1 MESFKRIGAYSM
13 LKAKIDL
20 HKDSIRKL
28 FFYYFIPLAFS
39 MISLSTYSMID
50 GMFVGKKLGK
60 EAIAAVN
67 IAWPIFPSLVAYE
80 LLFGFGAAS
89 IVGYFLG
96 RGKTHRAKL
105 VFSSVFY
112 FVALSTFILSMALL
126 PFSETIA
133 RLFGSND
140 ALLAMSSRYI
150 EIILMGAVFM
160 VLHPL
165 ADVFVVNDKRPIL
178 AMVAMLIG
186 SLTNVFFNYLFIFVL
201 EVGVQGSA
209 YATIIG
215 HGVGFLVLMQHFL
228 FKKGQLSFIKRFSF
242 SAVISSAKSGVPQST
257 AELSF
262 ALMILIFNA
271 TIMHTAGERF
281 LSMYGIIM
289 YNAIIFW
296 TTLFSISQGIQPI
309 ASFSYGARNLERVK
323 GVFLFGLKVAFL
335 VGVVLYGIYYFLD
348 EFLIKMYLQ
357 ANEQD
362 LDFIQET
369 KQAMNVYYLGYIFL
383 GMSILCAVFF
393 QSIQRTRSSFIITLS
408 HTLIFIVVLLPLMS
422 HFYGIKGIWATYPI
436 AQFLAFLSAMG
447 VTYYEIKKGVFTTY
461 REQSLIN
468 GAKK

>member
-1 MESFKRIGAYSM
+1 M
-13 LKAKIDL
+13 LKKKIDL

-67 IAWPIFPSLVAYE
+67 IAWPVFPGLIAYE

-96 RGKTHRAKL
+96 QNKTHRARL

-112 FVALSTFILSMALL
+112 FVAISAFILSMALL

-133 RLFGSND
+133 HFFGSND
-140 ALLAMSSRYI
+140 ALLGMSKRYI

-186 SLTNVFFNYLFIFVL
+186 SLANIFFNYLFIFVL

-209 YATIIG
+209 IATVIG
-215 HGVGFLVLMQHFL
+215 HAIGVLVLMQHFW
-228 FKKGQLSFIKRFSF
+228 FKKGQLYFIKRFSL
-242 SAVISSAKSGVPQST
+242 SSVISSAKSGVPQST
-257 AELSF
+257 AEFS
-262 ALMILIFNA
+262 ASIMILLFNTA
-271 TIMHTAGERF
+271 IMHTAGERF
-281 LSMYGIIM
+281 VSVYGIVM
-289 YNAIIFW
+289 YNAIIFF
-296 TTLFSISQGIQPI
+296 TTLFAISQGIQPI
-309 ASFSYGARNLERVK
+309 ASFSYGARNLERVRV
-323 GVFLFGLKVAFL
+323 VFVFGLKAAFCIGI
-335 VGVVLYGIYYFLD
+335 VFYGAYYFLD
-348 EFLIKMYLQ
+348 EFLIKLYLQ
-357 ANEQD
+357 PSEQD
-362 LDFIQET
+362 ALFMQET
-369 KQAMNVYYLGYIFL
+369 KRAMNIYYVGYVFL
-383 GMSILCAVFF
+383 GMNLLCAVFF
-393 QSIQRTRSSFIITLS
+393 QSIQRTKSSFIITLS
-408 HTLIFIVVLLPLMS
+408 HTLGFIVILLPILS
-422 HFYGIKGIWATYPI
+422 HFYGINGIWVTYPI
-436 AQFLAFLSAMG
+436 AQFLAFLVALG

-461 REQSLIN
+461 KEQNLVIL
-468 GAKK
+468 KT

>member
-1 MESFKRIGAYSM
+1 M
-13 LKAKIDL
+13 LKKKIDL

-67 IAWPIFPSLVAYE
+67 IAWPIFPALVAYE

-96 RGKTHRAKL
+96 QNKTHRARL

-112 FVALSTFILSMALL
+112 FVAISVFILSMALL

-140 ALLAMSSRYI
+140 ALLSMSKRYI

-186 SLTNVFFNYLFIFVL
+186 SLANIFFNYLFIFVL

-209 YATIIG
+209 IATVIG
-215 HGVGFLVLMQHFL
+215 HAIGVLVLMQHFW
-228 FKKGQLSFIKRFSF
+228 FKKGQLYFIKRFSL
-242 SAVISSAKSGVPQST
+242 SSVISSAKSGVPQST
-257 AELSF
+257 AEFS
-262 ALMILIFNA
+262 ASIMILLFNTA
-271 TIMHTAGERF
+271 IMHTAGERF
-281 LSMYGIIM
+281 VSMYGIVM
-289 YNAIIFW
+289 YNAIIFF
-296 TTLFSISQGIQPI
+296 TTLFAISQGIQPI
-309 ASFSYGARNLERVK
+309 ASFSYGARNLEHVK
-323 GVFLFGLKVAFL
+323 EVFVFGLKVAFCIGI
-335 VGVVLYGIYYFLD
+335 VFYGTYYFLD
-348 EFLIKMYLQ
+348 EFLIKLYLQ
-357 ANEQD
+357 PSEQD
-362 LDFIQET
+362 PLFMQET
-369 KQAMNVYYLGYIFL
+369 KRAMNIYYVGYVFL
-383 GMSILCAVFF
+383 GMTLLCAVFF
-393 QSIQRTRSSFIITLS
+393 QSIQRTKSSFIITLS
-408 HTLIFIVVLLPLMS
+408 HTLGFMVILLPILS
-422 HFYGIKGIWATYPI
+422 HFYGINGVWVTYPI
-436 AQFLAFLSAMG
+436 AQFLAFLVALG

-461 REQSLIN
+461 KEKNPIAL
-468 GAKK
+468 KT

>member
-1 MESFKRIGAYSM
+1 M
-13 LKAKIDL
+13 LKKKIDL

-67 IAWPIFPSLVAYE
+67 IAWPIFPALVAYE

-96 RGKTHRAKL
+96 QNKTHRARL

-112 FVALSTFILSMALL
+112 FVAISVFILSMALL

-140 ALLAMSSRYI
+140 ALLGMSKRYI

-186 SLTNVFFNYLFIFVL
+186 SLANVFFNYLFIFVL

-209 YATIIG
+209 IATVIG
-215 HGVGFLVLMQHFL
+215 HAIGVLVLMQHFW
-228 FKKGQLSFIKRFSF
+228 FKKGQLYFIKRFSLY
-242 SAVISSAKSGVPQST
+242 SVISSAKSGVPQST
-257 AELSF
+257 AEFS
-262 ALMILIFNA
+262 ASVMILLFNTA
-271 TIMHTAGERF
+271 IMHTAGERF
-281 LSMYGIIM
+281 VSMYGIVM
-289 YNAIIFW
+289 YNAIIFF
-296 TTLFSISQGIQPI
+296 TTLFAISQGIQPI

-323 GVFLFGLKVAFL
+323 EVFVFGLKVAFCIGI
-335 VGVVLYGIYYFLD
+335 VFYGAYYFLD
-348 EFLIKMYLQ
+348 EFLIKLYLQ
-357 ANEQD
+357 PSEQD
-362 LDFIQET
+362 PLFMQET
-369 KQAMNVYYLGYIFL
+369 KRAMNIYYVGYVFL
-383 GMSILCAVFF
+383 GMTLLCAVFF
-393 QSIQRTRSSFIITLS
+393 QSIQRTKSSFIITIS
-408 HTLIFIVVLLPLMS
+408 HTLGFMVILLPILS
-422 HFYGIKGIWATYPI
+422 HFYGINGVWVTYPI
-436 AQFLAFLSAMG
+436 AQFLAFLIALG
-447 VTYYEIKKGVFTTY
+447 VTYYEIKKGVFSAYKEKNPIALKT
-461 REQSLIN
+461 
-468 GAKK
+468 

>member
-1 MESFKRIGAYSM
+1 M
-13 LKAKIDL
+13 LKKKIDL

-67 IAWPIFPSLVAYE
+67 IAWPIFPGLIAYE

-96 RGKTHRAKL
+96 QNKTHRARL

-112 FVALSTFILSMALL
+112 FVAISAFILSMALL

-140 ALLAMSSRYI
+140 ALLGMSKHYI

-186 SLTNVFFNYLFIFVL
+186 SLANIFFNYLFIFVL

-209 YATIIG
+209 IATVIG
-215 HGVGFLVLMQHFL
+215 HAIGVLVLMQHFWR
-228 FKKGQLSFIKRFSF
+228 KKGQLYFIKRFSLP
-242 SAVISSAKSGVPQST
+242 SVISSAKSGVPQST
-257 AELSF
+257 AEFS
-262 ALMILIFNA
+262 ASIMILLFNTA
-271 TIMHTAGERF
+271 IMHTAGERF
-281 LSMYGIIM
+281 VSVYGIVM
-289 YNAIIFW
+289 YNAIIFF
-296 TTLFSISQGIQPI
+296 TTLFAISQGIQPI
-309 ASFSYGARNLERVK
+309 ASFSYGARSLKRVK
-323 GVFLFGLKVAFL
+323 EVFVFGLKAAFCIGI
-335 VGVVLYGIYYFLD
+335 VFYGAYYFLD
-348 EFLIKMYLQ
+348 EFLIKLYLQ
-357 ANEQD
+357 PSEQD
-362 LDFIQET
+362 ALFMQET
-369 KQAMNVYYLGYIFL
+369 KRAMNIYYVGYVFL
-383 GMSILCAVFF
+383 GMNLLCAVFF
-393 QSIQRTRSSFIITLS
+393 QSIQRTKSSFIITLS
-408 HTLIFIVVLLPLMS
+408 HTLGFMVILLPILS
-422 HFYGIKGIWATYPI
+422 HFYGINGVWVTYPI
-436 AQFLAFLSAMG
+436 VQFLAFLVALG
-447 VTYYEIKKGVFTTY
+447 VTYYEIKKGVFTAYKEKNPIALKT
-461 REQSLIN
+461 
-468 GAKK
+468 

>member
-1 MESFKRIGAYSM
+1 M
-13 LKAKIDL
+13 LKKKIDL

-67 IAWPIFPSLVAYE
+67 IAWPIFPALVAYE

-96 RGKTHRAKL
+96 QNKTHRARL

-112 FVALSTFILSMALL
+112 FVAISVFILSMALL

-140 ALLAMSSRYI
+140 ALLGMSKRYI

-186 SLTNVFFNYLFIFVL
+186 SLANIFFNYLFIFVL
-201 EVGVQGSA
+201 KVGVQGSA
-209 YATIIG
+209 IATVIG
-215 HGVGFLVLMQHFL
+215 HAIGVLVLMQHFW
-228 FKKGQLSFIKRFSF
+228 FKKGQLYFIKRFSL
-242 SAVISSAKSGVPQST
+242 SSVISSAKSGVPQST
-257 AELSF
+257 AEFS
-262 ALMILIFNA
+262 ASVMILLFNTA
-271 TIMHTAGERF
+271 IMHTAGERF
-281 LSMYGIIM
+281 VSMYGIVM
-289 YNAIIFW
+289 YNAIIFF
-296 TTLFSISQGIQPI
+296 TTLFAISQGIQPI

-323 GVFLFGLKVAFL
+323 EVFVFGLKVAFCIGI
-335 VGVVLYGIYYFLD
+335 VFYGAYYFLD
-348 EFLIKMYLQ
+348 EFLIKLYLQ
-357 ANEQD
+357 PSEQD
-362 LDFIQET
+362 PLFMQET
-369 KQAMNVYYLGYIFL
+369 KRAMNIYYVGYVFL
-383 GMSILCAVFF
+383 GMTLLCAVFF
-393 QSIQRTRSSFIITLS
+393 QSIQRTKSSFIITIS
-408 HTLIFIVVLLPLMS
+408 HTLGFMVILLPILS
-422 HFYGIKGIWATYPI
+422 HFYGINGVWVTYPI
-436 AQFLAFLSAMG
+436 AQFLAFLVALG
-447 VTYYEIKKGVFTTY
+447 VTYYEIKKGVFSAYKEKNPIALKT
-461 REQSLIN
+461 
-468 GAKK
+468 

>member
-1 MESFKRIGAYSM
+1 M
-13 LKAKIDL
+13 LKKKIDL

-67 IAWPIFPSLVAYE
+67 IAWPIFPGLIAYE

-96 RGKTHRAKL
+96 QNKTHRARL

-112 FVALSTFILSMALL
+112 FVAISVFILSMALL

-140 ALLAMSSRYI
+140 ALLGMSKRYI

-186 SLTNVFFNYLFIFVL
+186 SLANIFFNYLFIFVL

-209 YATIIG
+209 IATVIG
-215 HGVGFLVLMQHFL
+215 HAIGVLVLMQHFW
-228 FKKGQLSFIKRFSF
+228 FKKGQLYFIKRFSL
-242 SAVISSAKSGVPQST
+242 SSVISSAKSGVPQST
-257 AELSF
+257 AEFS
-262 ALMILIFNA
+262 ASIMILLFNTA
-271 TIMHTAGERF
+271 IMHTAGERF
-281 LSMYGIIM
+281 VSMYGIVM
-289 YNAIIFW
+289 YNAIIFF
-296 TTLFSISQGIQPI
+296 TTLFAISQGIQPI

-323 GVFLFGLKVAFL
+323 GVFVFGLKVAFCIGI
-335 VGVVLYGIYYFLD
+335 VFYGAYYFLD
-348 EFLIKMYLQ
+348 EFLIKLYLQ
-357 ANEQD
+357 PSEQD
-362 LDFIQET
+362 ALFMQET
-369 KQAMNVYYLGYIFL
+369 KRAMNIYYIGYVFL
-383 GMSILCAVFF
+383 GMTLLCAVFF
-393 QSIQRTRSSFIITLS
+393 QSIQRTKSSFIITIS
-408 HTLIFIVVLLPLMS
+408 HTLGFMVILLPILS
-422 HFYGIKGIWATYPI
+422 HFYGINGVWVTYPI
-436 AQFLAFLSAMG
+436 AQFLAFLVALG
-447 VTYYEIKKGVFTTY
+447 VTYYEIKKGVFSAY
-461 REQSLIN
+461 KEKNPIANLIN
-468 GAKK
+468 K

>member
-1 MESFKRIGAYSM
+1 M
-13 LKAKIDL
+13 LKKKIDL

-67 IAWPIFPSLVAYE
+67 IAWPIFPALIAYE

-96 RGKTHRAKL
+96 QNKTHRARL

-112 FVALSTFILSMALL
+112 FVAISAFILSMALL

-133 RLFGSND
+133 CFFGSND
-140 ALLAMSSRYI
+140 ALLSMSKRYI

-186 SLTNVFFNYLFIFVL
+186 SLANIFFNYLFIFVL

-209 YATIIG
+209 IATVIG
-215 HGVGFLVLMQHFL
+215 HAIGVLVLMQHFWR
-228 FKKGQLSFIKRFSF
+228 KKGQLYFIKRFSL
-242 SAVISSAKSGVPQST
+242 SSVISSAKSGVPQST
-257 AELSF
+257 AEFS
-262 ALMILIFNA
+262 ASIMILLFNTA
-271 TIMHTAGERF
+271 IMHTAGERF
-281 LSMYGIIM
+281 VSMYGIVM
-289 YNAIIFW
+289 YNAIIFF
-296 TTLFSISQGIQPI
+296 TTLFAISQGIQPI

-323 GVFLFGLKVAFL
+323 KVFVFGLKAAFCIGI
-335 VGVVLYGIYYFLD
+335 VFYGAYYFLD
-348 EFLIKMYLQ
+348 EFLIKLYLQ
-357 ANEQD
+357 PSEQD
-362 LDFIQET
+362 PLFMQET
-369 KQAMNVYYLGYIFL
+369 KRAMNIYYVGYIFL
-383 GMSILCAVFF
+383 GMNLLCAVFF
-393 QSIQRTRSSFIITLS
+393 QSIQRTKSSFIITIS
-408 HTLIFIVVLLPLMS
+408 HTLGFMVVLLPILS
-422 HFYGIKGIWATYPI
+422 YFYGINGVWVTYPI
-436 AQFLAFLSAMG
+436 AQFLAFLVALG

-461 REQSLIN
+461 KEKNPIAL
-468 GAKK
+468 KT

>member
-1 MESFKRIGAYSM
+1 M
-13 LKAKIDL
+13 LKKKIDL

-67 IAWPIFPSLVAYE
+67 IAWPIFPALVAYE

-96 RGKTHRAKL
+96 QNKTHRARL

-112 FVALSTFILSMALL
+112 FVAISVFILSMALL

-140 ALLAMSSRYI
+140 ALLGMSKRYI

-186 SLTNVFFNYLFIFVL
+186 SLANIFFNYLFIFVL

-209 YATIIG
+209 IATVIG
-215 HGVGFLVLMQHFL
+215 HAIGVLVLMQHFW
-228 FKKGQLSFIKRFSF
+228 FKKGQLYFIKRFSL
-242 SAVISSAKSGVPQST
+242 SSVISSAKSGVPQST
-257 AELSF
+257 AEFSTSI
-262 ALMILIFNA
+262 MILLFNTA
-271 TIMHTAGERF
+271 IMHTAGERF
-281 LSMYGIIM
+281 VSMYGIVM
-289 YNAIIFW
+289 YNAIIFF
-296 TTLFSISQGIQPI
+296 TTLFAISQGIQPI

-323 GVFLFGLKVAFL
+323 EVFVFGLKVAFCIGI
-335 VGVVLYGIYYFLD
+335 VFYGAYYFLD
-348 EFLIKMYLQ
+348 EFLIKLYLQ
-357 ANEQD
+357 PSEQD
-362 LDFIQET
+362 PLFMQET
-369 KQAMNVYYLGYIFL
+369 KRAMNIYYVGYVFL
-383 GMSILCAVFF
+383 GMTLLCAVFF
-393 QSIQRTRSSFIITLS
+393 QSIQCAKSSFIITIS
-408 HTLIFIVVLLPLMS
+408 HTLGFMVILLPILS
-422 HFYGIKGIWATYPI
+422 YFYGINGVWVTYPI
-436 AQFLAFLSAMG
+436 AQFLAFLVALG
-447 VTYYEIKKGVFTTY
+447 VTYYEIKKGVFTAYKEKNPIALKT
-461 REQSLIN
+461 
-468 GAKK
+468 

>member
-1 MESFKRIGAYSM
+1 M
-13 LKAKIDL
+13 LKKKIDL

-28 FFYYFIPLAFS
+28 FFYYFIPLVFS

-67 IAWPIFPSLVAYE
+67 IAWPIFPGLIAYE

-96 RGKTHRAKL
+96 QNKTHRARL

-112 FVALSTFILSMALL
+112 FVAISVFILSMALL

-140 ALLAMSSRYI
+140 ALLSMSKRYI

-186 SLTNVFFNYLFIFVL
+186 SLVNIFFNYLFIFVL

-209 YATIIG
+209 IATVIG
-215 HGVGFLVLMQHFL
+215 HAIGVLVLMQHFW
-228 FKKGQLSFIKRFSF
+228 FKKGQLYFIKRFSL
-242 SAVISSAKSGVPQST
+242 SSVISSAKSGVPQST
-257 AELSF
+257 AEFS
-262 ALMILIFNA
+262 ASIMILLFNTA
-271 TIMHTAGERF
+271 IMHTAGERF
-281 LSMYGIIM
+281 VSMYGIVM
-289 YNAIIFW
+289 YNAIIFF
-296 TTLFSISQGIQPI
+296 TTLFAISQGIQPI

-323 GVFLFGLKVAFL
+323 EVFVFGLKVAFCIGI
-335 VGVVLYGIYYFLD
+335 VFYGAYYFLD
-348 EFLIKMYLQ
+348 EFLIKLYLHPS
-357 ANEQD
+357 EQD
-362 LDFIQET
+362 ALFMQET
-369 KQAMNVYYLGYIFL
+369 KRAMNIYYVGYVFL
-383 GMSILCAVFF
+383 GMTLLCAVFF
-393 QSIQRTRSSFIITLS
+393 QSIQRTKSSFIITIS
-408 HTLIFIVVLLPLMS
+408 HTLGFIVILLPILS
-422 HFYGIKGIWATYPI
+422 HFYGINGVWITYPI
-436 AQFLAFLSAMG
+436 AQFLAFLVALG
-447 VTYYEIKKGVFTTY
+447 VTYYEIKKGVFTAY
-461 REQSLIN
+461 KEKNPIANLIN
-468 GAKK
+468 K

>member
-1 MESFKRIGAYSM
+1 M
-13 LKAKIDL
+13 LKKKIDL

-67 IAWPIFPSLVAYE
+67 IAWPIFPALVAYE

-96 RGKTHRAKL
+96 QNKTHRARL

-112 FVALSTFILSMALL
+112 FVAISVFILSMALL

-140 ALLAMSSRYI
+140 ALLGMSKRYI

-186 SLTNVFFNYLFIFVL
+186 SLANIFFNYLFIFVL
-201 EVGVQGSA
+201 KVGIQGSA
-209 YATIIG
+209 IATVIG
-215 HGVGFLVLMQHFL
+215 HAIGVLVLMQHFW
-228 FKKGQLSFIKRFSF
+228 FKKGQLYFIKRFSL
-242 SAVISSAKSGVPQST
+242 SSVISSAKSGVPQST
-257 AELSF
+257 AEFS
-262 ALMILIFNA
+262 ASIMILLFNTA
-271 TIMHTAGERF
+271 IMHTAGERF
-281 LSMYGIIM
+281 VSMYGIVM
-289 YNAIIFW
+289 YNAIIFF
-296 TTLFSISQGIQPI
+296 TTLFAISQGIQPI

-323 GVFLFGLKVAFL
+323 EVFVFGLKVAFCIGI
-335 VGVVLYGIYYFLD
+335 VFYGAYYFLD
-348 EFLIKMYLQ
+348 EFLIKLYLQ
-357 ANEQD
+357 PSEQD
-362 LDFIQET
+362 ALFMQET
-369 KQAMNVYYLGYIFL
+369 KRAMNIYYVGYVFL
-383 GMSILCAVFF
+383 GMTLLCAVFF
-393 QSIQRTRSSFIITLS
+393 QSIQRTKSSFIITIS
-408 HTLIFIVVLLPLMS
+408 HTLGFMVILLPILS
-422 HFYGIKGIWATYPI
+422 HFYGINGVWVTYPI
-436 AQFLAFLSAMG
+436 AQFLAFLVALG
-447 VTYYEIKKGVFTTY
+447 VTYYEIKKGVFTAYKEKNPIALKT
-461 REQSLIN
+461 
-468 GAKK
+468 

>member
-1 MESFKRIGAYSM
+1 M
-13 LKAKIDL
+13 LKKKIDL

-67 IAWPIFPSLVAYE
+67 IAWPIFPGLIAYE

-96 RGKTHRAKL
+96 QNKTHRARL

-112 FVALSTFILSMALL
+112 FVAISAFILSMALL

-140 ALLAMSSRYI
+140 ALLSMSKRYI

-186 SLTNVFFNYLFIFVL
+186 SLANIFFNYLFIFVL

-209 YATIIG
+209 IATVIG
-215 HGVGFLVLMQHFL
+215 HAIGVLVLMQHFWR
-228 FKKGQLSFIKRFSF
+228 KKGQLYFIKRFSL
-242 SAVISSAKSGVPQST
+242 SSVISSAKSGVPQST
-257 AELSF
+257 AEFS
-262 ALMILIFNA
+262 ASIMILLFNTA
-271 TIMHTAGERF
+271 IMHTAGERF
-281 LSMYGIIM
+281 VSMYGIIM
-289 YNAIIFW
+289 YNAIIFF
-296 TTLFSISQGIQPI
+296 TTLFAISQGIQPI
-309 ASFSYGARNLERVK
+309 ASFSYGARNLEHMRA
-323 GVFLFGLKVAFL
+323 VFVFGLKAAFCI
-335 VGVVLYGIYYFLD
+335 GVVFYGVYYFLD
-348 EFLIKMYLQ
+348 ELLIKLYLQ
-357 ANEQD
+357 PSEQD
-362 LDFIQET
+362 PLFMQET
-369 KQAMNVYYLGYIFL
+369 KRAMNIYYVGYVFL
-383 GMSILCAVFF
+383 GMTLLCAVFF
-393 QSIQRTRSSFIITLS
+393 QSIQRTKSSFIITLS
-408 HTLIFIVVLLPLMS
+408 HTLGFMVILLPILS
-422 HFYGIKGIWATYPI
+422 HFYGINGVWVTYPI
-436 AQFLAFLSAMG
+436 AQFLAFLVALG

-461 REQSLIN
+461 KEKNPIAL
-468 GAKK
+468 KT

>member
-1 MESFKRIGAYSM
+1 M
-13 LKAKIDL
+13 LKKKIDL

-67 IAWPIFPSLVAYE
+67 IAWPIFPALVAYE

-96 RGKTHRAKL
+96 QNKTHRARL

-112 FVALSTFILSMALL
+112 FVAISVFILSMALL

-140 ALLAMSSRYI
+140 ALLGMSKRYI
-150 EIILMGAVFM
+150 EIILMGTVFM

-186 SLTNVFFNYLFIFVL
+186 SLANIFFNYLFIFVL

-209 YATIIG
+209 IATVIG
-215 HGVGFLVLMQHFL
+215 HAIGVLVLMQHFW
-228 FKKGQLSFIKRFSF
+228 FKKGQLYFIKRFSL
-242 SAVISSAKSGVPQST
+242 SSVISSAKSGVPQST
-257 AELSF
+257 AEFS
-262 ALMILIFNA
+262 ASIMILLFNTA
-271 TIMHTAGERF
+271 IMHTAGERF
-281 LSMYGIIM
+281 VSVYGIVM
-289 YNAIIFW
+289 YNAIIFF
-296 TTLFSISQGIQPI
+296 TTLFAISQGIQPI

-323 GVFLFGLKVAFL
+323 EVFVFGLKVAFCIGI
-335 VGVVLYGIYYFLD
+335 VFYGVYYFLD
-348 EFLIKMYLQ
+348 EFLIKLYLQ
-357 ANEQD
+357 PSEQD
-362 LDFIQET
+362 PLFMQET
-369 KQAMNVYYLGYIFL
+369 KRAMNIYYVGYVFL
-383 GMSILCAVFF
+383 GMTLLCAVFF
-393 QSIQRTRSSFIITLS
+393 QSIQRTKSSFIITIS
-408 HTLIFIVVLLPLMS
+408 HTLGFMVILLPILS
-422 HFYGIKGIWATYPI
+422 HFYGINGVWVTYPI
-436 AQFLAFLSAMG
+436 AQFLAFLVALG
-447 VTYYEIKKGVFTTY
+447 VTYYEIKKGVFSAYKEKNPIALKT
-461 REQSLIN
+461 
-468 GAKK
+468 

>member
-1 MESFKRIGAYSM
+1 M
-13 LKAKIDL
+13 LKKKIDL

-67 IAWPIFPSLVAYE
+67 IAWPIFPGLIAYE

-96 RGKTHRAKL
+96 QNKTHRARL

-112 FVALSTFILSMALL
+112 FVVISAFILSMALL

-140 ALLAMSSRYI
+140 ALLSMSKRYI

-178 AMVAMLIG
+178 AMAAMLIG
-186 SLTNVFFNYLFIFVL
+186 SLANIFFNYLFIFVL

-209 YATIIG
+209 IATVIG
-215 HGVGFLVLMQHFL
+215 HAIGVLVLMQHFW
-228 FKKGQLSFIKRFSF
+228 FKKGQLYFIKRFSL
-242 SAVISSAKSGVPQST
+242 SSVISSAKSGVPQST
-257 AELSF
+257 AEFS
-262 ALMILIFNA
+262 ASVMILLFNTA
-271 TIMHTAGERF
+271 IMHTAGERF
-281 LSMYGIIM
+281 VSMYGIVM
-289 YNAIIFW
+289 YNAIIFF
-296 TTLFSISQGIQPI
+296 TTLFAISQGIQPI

-323 GVFLFGLKVAFL
+323 EVFVFGLKVAFCIGI
-335 VGVVLYGIYYFLD
+335 VFYGAYYFLD
-348 EFLIKMYLQ
+348 EFLIKLYLQ
-357 ANEQD
+357 PSEQD
-362 LDFIQET
+362 PLFMQET
-369 KQAMNVYYLGYIFL
+369 KRAMNIYYIGYVFL
-383 GMSILCAVFF
+383 GMNLLCAVFF
-393 QSIQRTRSSFIITLS
+393 QSIQRTKSSFIITLS
-408 HTLIFIVVLLPLMS
+408 HTLGFIVILLPILS
-422 HFYGIKGIWATYPI
+422 HFYGINGVWVTYPI
-436 AQFLAFLSAMG
+436 VQFLAFLVALG

-461 REQSLIN
+461 KEKNPIAL
-468 GAKK
+468 KT

>member
-1 MESFKRIGAYSM
+1 M
-13 LKAKIDL
+13 LKKKIDL

-67 IAWPIFPSLVAYE
+67 IAWPIFPGLIAYE

-96 RGKTHRAKL
+96 QNKTHRARL

-112 FVALSTFILSMALL
+112 FVAISVFILSMALL

-140 ALLAMSSRYI
+140 ALLGMSKRYI

-186 SLTNVFFNYLFIFVL
+186 SLANIFFNYLFIFVL

-209 YATIIG
+209 IATVIG
-215 HGVGFLVLMQHFL
+215 HAIGVLVLMQHFW
-228 FKKGQLSFIKRFSF
+228 FKKGQLYFIKRFSL
-242 SAVISSAKSGVPQST
+242 SSVISSAKSGVPQST
-257 AELSF
+257 AEFS
-262 ALMILIFNA
+262 ASIMILLFNTA
-271 TIMHTAGERF
+271 IMHTAGERF
-281 LSMYGIIM
+281 VSMYGIVM
-289 YNAIIFW
+289 YNAIIFF
-296 TTLFSISQGIQPI
+296 TTLFAISQGIQPI

-323 GVFLFGLKVAFL
+323 EVFVFGLKVAFCIGI
-335 VGVVLYGIYYFLD
+335 VFYGAYYFLD
-348 EFLIKMYLQ
+348 DFLIKLYLQ
-357 ANEQD
+357 PSEQD
-362 LDFIQET
+362 VLFMQET
-369 KQAMNVYYLGYIFL
+369 KRAMNIYYVGYVFL
-383 GMSILCAVFF
+383 GMTLLCAVFF
-393 QSIQRTRSSFIITLS
+393 QSIQRTKSSFIITIS
-408 HTLIFIVVLLPLMS
+408 HTLGFMVILLPILS
-422 HFYGIKGIWATYPI
+422 HFYGINGVWVTYPI
-436 AQFLAFLSAMG
+436 AQFLAFLVALG

-461 REQSLIN
+461 KEKNPIAL
-468 GAKK
+468 KT

>member
-1 MESFKRIGAYSM
+1 M
-13 LKAKIDL
+13 LKKKIDL

-67 IAWPIFPSLVAYE
+67 IAWPIFPALVAYE

-96 RGKTHRAKL
+96 QNKTHRARL

-112 FVALSTFILSMALL
+112 FVAISTFILSMALL
-126 PFSETIA
+126 PFSENIV

-140 ALLAMSSRYI
+140 ALLSMSKRYI

-186 SLTNVFFNYLFIFVL
+186 SLANIFFNYLFIFVL

-209 YATIIG
+209 IATVIG
-215 HGVGFLVLMQHFL
+215 HAIGVLVLMQHFW
-228 FKKGQLSFIKRFSF
+228 FKKGQLYFIKRFSL
-242 SAVISSAKSGVPQST
+242 SSVISSAKSGVPQST
-257 AELSF
+257 AEFS
-262 ALMILIFNA
+262 ASIMILLFNTA
-271 TIMHTAGERF
+271 IMHTAGERF
-281 LSMYGIIM
+281 VSMYGIVM
-289 YNAIIFW
+289 YNAIIFF
-296 TTLFSISQGIQPI
+296 TTLFAISQGIQPI

-323 GVFLFGLKVAFL
+323 EVFVFGLKVAFCIGI
-335 VGVVLYGIYYFLD
+335 VFYGAYYFLD
-348 EFLIKMYLQ
+348 EFLIKLYLQ
-357 ANEQD
+357 PSEQD
-362 LDFIQET
+362 PLFMQET
-369 KQAMNVYYLGYIFL
+369 KRAMNIYYIGYVFL
-383 GMSILCAVFF
+383 GMTLLCTVFF
-393 QSIQRTRSSFIITLS
+393 QSIQRAKSSFIITIS
-408 HTLIFIVVLLPLMS
+408 HTLGFMVILLPILS
-422 HFYGIKGIWATYPI
+422 YFYGINGVWVTYPI
-436 AQFLAFLSAMG
+436 AQFLAFLVALG
-447 VTYYEIKKGVFTTY
+447 VTYYEIKKGVFTAYKEKNPIALKT
-461 REQSLIN
+461 
-468 GAKK
+468 

>member
-1 MESFKRIGAYSM
+1 M
-13 LKAKIDL
+13 LKKKIDL

-67 IAWPIFPSLVAYE
+67 IAWPIFPALVAYE

-96 RGKTHRAKL
+96 QNKTHRARL

-112 FVALSTFILSMALL
+112 FVAISVFILSMALL

-140 ALLAMSSRYI
+140 ALLSMSKRYI

-186 SLTNVFFNYLFIFVL
+186 SLANIFFNYLFIFVL

-209 YATIIG
+209 IATVIG
-215 HGVGFLVLMQHFL
+215 HAIGVLVLMQHFW
-228 FKKGQLSFIKRFSF
+228 FKKGQLYFIKRFSL
-242 SAVISSAKSGVPQST
+242 SSVISSAKSGVSQST
-257 AELSF
+257 AEFS
-262 ALMILIFNA
+262 ASVMILLFNTA
-271 TIMHTAGERF
+271 IMHTAGERF
-281 LSMYGIIM
+281 VSMYGIVM
-289 YNAIIFW
+289 YNAIIFF
-296 TTLFSISQGIQPI
+296 TTLFAISQGIQPI

-323 GVFLFGLKVAFL
+323 EVFVFGLKVAFCIGI
-335 VGVVLYGIYYFLD
+335 VFYGAYYFLD
-348 EFLIKMYLQ
+348 EFLIKLYLQ
-357 ANEQD
+357 PSEQD
-362 LDFIQET
+362 ALFMQET
-369 KQAMNVYYLGYIFL
+369 KRAMNIYYIGYVFL
-383 GMSILCAVFF
+383 GMTLLCAVFF
-393 QSIQRTRSSFIITLS
+393 QSIQCAKSSFIITLS
-408 HTLIFIVVLLPLMS
+408 HTLGFMVILLPILS
-422 HFYGIKGIWATYPI
+422 HFYGINGVWVTYPI
-436 AQFLAFLSAMG
+436 AQFLAFLVALG
-447 VTYYEIKKGVFTTY
+447 VTYYEIKKGVFSTY
-461 REQSLIN
+461 KEKNPIAL
-468 GAKK
+468 KT

>member
-1 MESFKRIGAYSM
+1 M
-13 LKAKIDL
+13 LKKKIDL

-67 IAWPIFPSLVAYE
+67 IAWPIFPALVAYE

-96 RGKTHRAKL
+96 QNKTHRARL

-112 FVALSTFILSMALL
+112 FVAISVFILSMALL
-126 PFSETIA
+126 PFSENIA
-133 RLFGSND
+133 RFFGSND
-140 ALLAMSSRYI
+140 ALLGMSKRYI

-186 SLTNVFFNYLFIFVL
+186 SLANIFFNYLFIFVL

-209 YATIIG
+209 IATVIG
-215 HGVGFLVLMQHFL
+215 HAIGVLVLMQHFW
-228 FKKGQLSFIKRFSF
+228 FKKGQLYFIKRFSL
-242 SAVISSAKSGVPQST
+242 SSVISSAKSGVPQST
-257 AELSF
+257 AEFS
-262 ALMILIFNA
+262 ASIMILLFNTA
-271 TIMHTAGERF
+271 IMHTAGERF
-281 LSMYGIIM
+281 VSVYGIVM
-289 YNAIIFW
+289 YNAIIFF
-296 TTLFSISQGIQPI
+296 TTLFAISQGIQPI

-323 GVFLFGLKVAFL
+323 EVFVFGLKVAFCIGI
-335 VGVVLYGIYYFLD
+335 VFYGAYYFLD
-348 EFLIKMYLQ
+348 EFLIRLYLQ
-357 ANEQD
+357 PSEQD
-362 LDFIQET
+362 PLFMQET
-369 KQAMNVYYLGYIFL
+369 KRAMNIYYVGYVFL
-383 GMSILCAVFF
+383 GMTLLCAVFF
-393 QSIQRTRSSFIITLS
+393 QSIQRTKSSFIITIS
-408 HTLIFIVVLLPLMS
+408 HTLGFMVILLPILS
-422 HFYGIKGIWATYPI
+422 HFYGINGVWVTYPI
-436 AQFLAFLSAMG
+436 AQFLAFLVALG

-461 REQSLIN
+461 KEKNPIAL
-468 GAKK
+468 KT